1 MTNKINFTH
10 EEKRILLVVL
20 DLRIEFLQ
28 AANDLYPRHGQSIRS
43 ESLKEA
49 IILSKMLRD
58 HELLVLNAKQK
69 SFLCGCINENLD
81 SFRKGFHLKKK
92 NLGEWASLSDEQ
104 VKDLKLDDTCQNI
117 LAKCDFFKCKN
128 HRLYN
133 IDQTYRYHHTL
144 TAIEKL
150 KNSQTIILSK
160 IR

>member
-10 EEKRILLVVL
+10 EEKRILLVLL

-69 SFLCGCINENLD
+69 SFLCGCIN
-81 SFRKGFHLKKK
+81 
-92 NLGEWASLSDEQ
+92 
-104 VKDLKLDDTCQNI
+104 
-117 LAKCDFFKCKN
+117 
-128 HRLYN
+128 
-133 IDQTYRYHHTL
+133 
-144 TAIEKL
+144 
-150 KNSQTIILSK
+150 
-160 IR
+160 